1 MSEKIGKWIH
11 GRLHNL
17 SLPEKIRKPLNLVRE
32 FAIPLLIKGRK
43 NYDLPH
49 TKNVDYFAS
58 RIASKDGLDE
68 LVLRTAAWLHDT
80 GYSDLKI
87 LEPNNHDMEAHAK
100 YSLIRAREYF
110 SKPDVSQFYDV
121 SQIGRVLRIIE
132 IHDVTYLINEPDEIA
147 FMEADVLG
155 AISTDTNKFRTFQE
169 AAGYSAFTLLKEIEK
184 FRPGGEGSII
194 LKKLLPEF
202 IKDLQSLPLAPKDQV
217 DRL

>member
-1 MSEKIGKWIH
+1 MA
-11 GRLHNL
+11 
-17 SLPEKIRKPLNLVRE
+17 RE
-32 FAIPLLIKGRK
+32 FATPLLLKGRK

-58 RIASKDGLDE
+58 RIASQDKLDE

-155 AISTDTNKFRTFQE
+155 AISTDTNKFRTWM
-169 AAGYSAFTLLKEIEK
+169 G
-184 FRPGGEGSII
+184 
-194 LKKLLPEF
+194 
-202 IKDLQSLPLAPKDQV
+202 
-217 DRL
+217 